1 MRGSPERGGD
11 LNFLLSVPIDHLP
24 FSQLDVNAWVAS
36 CGMCVTVS
44 NRDGA
49 EDQTA
54 GSRLVKVEQC
64 VGLTMRA
71 GLVMELVSGF
81 GSGSAE

>member
-1 MRGSPERGGD
+1 
-11 LNFLLSVPIDHLP
+11 
-24 FSQLDVNAWVAS
+24 
-36 CGMCVTVS
+36 MCVTVS
-44 NRDGA
+44 NRARA

-54 GSRLVKVEQC
+54 GSRLVKVEQR

-71 GLVMELVSGF
+71 GHVMELVSGF